1 MILYPP
7 AKINIGLYVINKRL
21 DGYHNLESVMIPVP
35 LYDIL
40 ELQPADNFSF
50 SVSGIPIPGNPD
62 TNLCVKAFHLMKE
75 KYAVANVAI
84 HLHKII
90 PMGAGI
96 GGGSANAAFVLKG
109 LNELFSMNLAVKE
122 LEELAAQLG
131 SDCPFFI
138 TDTPKFIEG
147 RGEIMQ
153 EISLSLKGYF
163 LKLINDGTHVSTA
176 DAFANLIPS
185 DSPNYLTAKIQLPLK
200 EWQGKIEN
208 DFEKTIFSKYPNLKA
223 HKDRLLSEGAVYASM
238 SGSGSS
244 VYGIF
249 EGAPDR
255 TFGEDVTE
263 VILEFDN

>member
-21 DGYHNLESVMIPVP
+21 DGYHNLESVMVPIP

-50 SVSGIPIPGNPD
+50 STSGIPIPGNPD

-75 KYAVANVAI
+75 KYAIADVAM
-84 HLHKII
+84 HLHKVI

-96 GGGSANAAFVLKG
+96 GGGSANAAFVLRG
-109 LNELFSMNLAVKE
+109 LNDLFSLHLTIKE

-138 TDTPKFIEG
+138 TDKPKFTEG
-147 RGEIMQ
+147 RGEIMK

-176 DAFANLIPS
+176 DAFSDLIPS
-185 DSPNYLTAKIQLPLK
+185 DLSNHLTDKIQLPLR
-200 EWQGKIEN
+200 EWQGKITN
-208 DFEKTIFSKYPNLKA
+208 DFEKTIFSKYPHLKTY
-223 HKDRLLSEGAVYASM
+223 KDKLLSEGAIYASM

-249 EGAPDR
+249 EEAPER
-255 TFGEDVTE
+255 TSEAVTE
-263 VILEFDN
+263 VILAFDN

>member
-21 DGYHNLESVMIPVP
+21 DGYHNLESVMISIP
-35 LYDIL
+35 LCDIL
-40 ELQPADNFSF
+40 EIQPSDAFSF
-50 SVSGIPIPGNPD
+50 SSSGIPIPGNPE

-75 KYAVANVAI
+75 HYAIGNVAM
-84 HLHKII
+84 HLHKVI

-96 GGGSANAAFVLKG
+96 GGGSANAAFVLRG
-109 LNELFSMNLAVKE
+109 LNDLFSLNLAVGA

-147 RGEIMQ
+147 RGEIME
-153 EISLSLKGYF
+153 EISLNLKGYY

-176 DAFANLIPS
+176 DAFSNLIPS
-185 DSPNYLTAKIQLPLK
+185 TLPNHLKEKIKLPLN
-200 EWQGKIEN
+200 EWQGRIEN
-208 DFEKTIFSKYPNLKA
+208 DFEKTIFVKYPHLENYKNQ
-223 HKDRLLSEGAVYASM
+223 LLSEGALYASM

-249 EGAPDR
+249 EKVPAR
-255 TFGEDVTE
+255 TFGEQITE
-263 VILEFDN
+263 VILEFN